1 MTFQTIINRA
11 QSIEFNRRRVV
22 GQSISRSQRIKTA
35 ERISAQPFVLTVTPQ
50 ARFTFESERP
60 TIEMIQNFDRN
71 EECPVQIGQIEGL
84 RFINSYLG
92 SLSSG
97 ELSSLTITNATSTS
111 ITIGG
116 LPSVSSSTVIF
127 KAGDWIQPTDSR
139 YPYIVTEQV
148 LRGTTSTVTATTHR
162 PIITSEGISL
172 TGPLKIGT
180 QTTMVVIASQFP
192 TYSVIDHNWAQYNGD
207 FVFVEKVI

>member
-35 ERISAQPFVLTVTPQ
+35 ERVSAQPFVLTVTPQ

-71 EECPVQIGQIEGL
+71 VECQVQIGDIEGL

-92 SLSSG
+92 SLNTAHRAA
-97 ELSSLTITNATSTS
+97 LTITNATLTS

-116 LPSVSSSTVIF
+116 LPSVSANTVVF
-127 KAGDWIQPTDSR
+127 KAGDWIQPANSR
-139 YPYIVTEQV
+139 YPYIVTETV
-148 LRGTTSTVTATTHR
+148 TRGTGTNVTATTHR
-162 PIITSEGISL
+162 PIISSEGISL

-180 QTTMVVIASQFP
+180 DTTLVVIASQFP
-192 TYSVIDHNWAQYNGD
+192 TYSVVDHNWAQYNGD

>member
-1 MTFQTIINRA
+1 MTFQTIINSA

-35 ERISAQPFVLTVTPQ
+35 ERVSAQPFVLTVTPQ
-50 ARFTFESERP
+50 ARFRWSDSRSAVEL
-60 TIEMIQNFDRN
+60 IQNFDRN
-71 EECPVQIGQIEGL
+71 DECEIRLSQATALSFITAYQGQ
-84 RFINSYLG
+84 
-92 SLSSG
+92 LSAAQ
-97 ELSSLTITNATSTS
+97 LSALTITNATSTS

-116 LPSVSSSTVIF
+116 LPSISSSTVMF

-139 YPYIVTEQV
+139 YPYIVTDQV
-148 LRGTTSTVTATTHR
+148 IRGTGSEITATTHR

-180 QTTMVVIASQFP
+180 DTTLVVIASQFP
-192 TYSVIDHNWAQYNGD
+192 TYSLVDKNWAQYNGD

>member
-35 ERISAQPFVLTVTPQ
+35 ERVSAQPFVLTVTPQ

-97 ELSSLTITNATSTS
+97 ELSALTITNATSTS

>member
-1 MTFQTIINRA
+1 MTFQTIINSA

-35 ERISAQPFVLTVTPQ
+35 ERVSAQPFVLTVTPQ
-50 ARFTFESERP
+50 ARFRWSDTRSAV
-60 TIEMIQNFDRN
+60 EMIQNFDRN
-71 EECPVQIGQIEGL
+71 DECVIQIGSVSSL
-84 RFINSYLG
+84 NFINAYQG
-92 SLSSG
+92 QLSSAQ
-97 ELSSLTITNATSTS
+97 LAALTITNATNTS

-116 LPSVSSSTVIF
+116 LPSISSSTVMF

-139 YPYIVTEQV
+139 YPYIVTGEIQ
-148 LRGTTSTVTATTHR
+148 RGTGSVITATTHR

-172 TGPLKIGT
+172 TGSLKIGT
-180 QTTMVVIASQFP
+180 DTTLVVIASQFP
-192 TYSVIDHNWAQYNGD
+192 TYSIVDKNWGQYNGD